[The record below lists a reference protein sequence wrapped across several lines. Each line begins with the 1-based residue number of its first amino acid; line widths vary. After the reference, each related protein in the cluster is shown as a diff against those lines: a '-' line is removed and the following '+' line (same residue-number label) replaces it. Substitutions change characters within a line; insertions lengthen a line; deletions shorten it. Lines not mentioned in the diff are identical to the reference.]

1 MNSYLFRGGL
11 RALVSL
17 LFVGI
22 LPAQILAE
30 VWTVLS
36 ADPLE
41 DGRDASLA
49 DAAQLAYRYDKQQD
63 LLWFR
68 VALFGK
74 PNEEAFGVN
83 LVFDTG
89 GDDAIKMNWWG
100 ANKTFKFDR
109 LVTAWVTRQGDR
121 YQGTMGVGDVA
132 GAQAKRFN
140 NLSQDN
146 LQLRVEGDSIII
158 GVKRTDITDKMK
170 MKLIAAVGSNE
181 RWNDDVPGV
190 DSVTIDLSSEEC
202 KQGLREIDL
211 ARNNLDL
218 PSSYKTLGDNQ
229 PPTITK
235 KGKGRRALI
244 LIPGA
249 YSGATSFDGFIAR
262 NEQNFSFYIVIPPG
276 LNGTA
281 ARPVPPAGTSLSELT
296 WSRRLERDILD
307 LIKRENLVKP
317 VIVAEQAPASIV
329 ATELA
334 EQHPEQIGGVVLA
347 ASYPFNFV
355 PSPKDPT
362 RKTPATALE
371 RARVVDAAVVDKWF
385 KYVTPETWLSND
397 TPAPALSNVPARG
410 QKARDEL
417 EAAPLEVKIRY
428 LCEFWASDLPRNFDK
443 LKVPLLALV
452 PQFDEKFLS
461 EPANVPFKAAYID
474 RWETVKSPM
483 VEIAKIPDARLLVLD
498 DQPEKADDAIT
509 KFVDRVSR
517 RDGGKAKRGQS

>member
-1 MNSYLFRGGL
+1 MKSHLFKCGFWIL
-11 RALVSL
+11 LLL
-17 LFVGI
+17 LFVCI
-22 LPAQILAE
+22 LPAQVRAE
-30 VWTVLS
+30 VWSVLS

-41 DGRDASLA
+41 DGRDASLP

-68 VALFGK
+68 IALFNK
-74 PNEEAFGVN
+74 PNQDAFGVN

-89 GDDAIKMNWWG
+89 GDEASKMEWWG

-109 LVTAWVTRQGDR
+109 LVTAWVTRQGDK
-121 YQGTMGVGDVA
+121 YQGTIGVGDPA
-132 GAQAKRFN
+132 GARAKRFN

-146 LQLRVEGDSIII
+146 LQLRIEGDSIIV
-158 GVKRTDITDKMK
+158 GVKRTDVTDKMNV
-170 MKLIAAVGSNE
+170 KLIAAVGSNE
-181 RWNDDVPGV
+181 KWNDDVPNV
-190 DSVTIDLSSEEC
+190 DSIALDLSSGDC
-202 KQGLREIDL
+202 KQGLRKIDL
-211 ARNNLDL
+211 TRNNLEL
-218 PSSYKTLGDNQ
+218 PSNYKTLADDQ

-235 KGKGRRALI
+235 KGKGQRPLI

-262 NEQNFSFYIVIPPG
+262 NEQNFSFYTVIPPG

-281 ARPVPPAGTSLSELT
+281 ARPMPPAGTSLSELT

-317 VIVAEQAPASIV
+317 VIVAEQAPASIA

-334 EQHPEQIGGVVLA
+334 EKHPEQIGGVVLA

-371 RARVVDAAVVDKWF
+371 RARVVDAAVADKWF

-397 TPAPALSNVPARG
+397 TPAQALSNVLARG
-410 QKARDEL
+410 QKARDEI
-417 EAAPLEVKIRY
+417 EAAPLEIKIRY
-428 LCEFWASDLPRNFDK
+428 LCEFWASDLPRSFDK

-452 PQFDEKFLS
+452 PQFDEKFFS
-461 EPANVPFKAAYID
+461 EPGNNAFKAAYLD

-483 VEIAKIPDARLLVLD
+483 VEIAKIANARLLVLD
-498 DQPEKADDAIT
+498 DQPEKVDDAIT
-509 KFVDRVSR
+509 KFVNRVSS
-517 RDGGKAKRGQS
+517 KS

>member
-1 MNSYLFRGGL
+1 M
-11 RALVSL
+11 SL

-68 VALFGK
+68 VALFNK
-74 PNEEAFGVN
+74 PNQEAFGVN

-89 GDDAIKMNWWG
+89 GDDASKMNWWG
-100 ANKTFKFDR
+100 ANKAFKFDR
-109 LVTAWVTRQGDR
+109 LVTAWVTRRGDR
-121 YQGTMGVGDVA
+121 YQGTIGVGDAA
-132 GAQAKRFN
+132 GSRAKRFN

-146 LQLRVEGDSIII
+146 LQLRIEGDSIII

-170 MKLIAAVGSNE
+170 MNLIAAVGSNE
-181 RWNDDVPGV
+181 RWNDDIPGV
-190 DSVTIDLSSEEC
+190 DSVTIDLSSERP
-202 KQGLREIDL
+202 KQGLREIDVT
-211 ARNNLDL
+211 RNNLDL
-218 PSSYKTLGDNQ
+218 PSGYKTLGDDQ
-229 PPTITK
+229 PPIITK
-235 KGKGRRALI
+235 KGKGRHPMI
-244 LIPGA
+244 LIPDG
-249 YSGATSFDGFIAR
+249 YSGATSFDGFVGR
-262 NEQNFSFYIVIPPG
+262 NEQNFSFYTVTPPG

-281 ARPVPPAGTSLSELT
+281 ARPLPPAGTSLSELT

-307 LIKRENLVKP
+307 LIKHENLVKP
-317 VIVAEQAPASIV
+317 VIVAEQAPASIA

-334 EQHPEQIGGVVLA
+334 ENHPELIGGVVLA
-347 ASYPFNFV
+347 ASNPFFFV

-371 RARVVDAAVVDKWF
+371 RTRVVDAGVAAKWF

-397 TPAPALSNVPARG
+397 TPAQALSNVPARG
-410 QKARDEL
+410 QKARDEF
-417 EAAPLEVKIRY
+417 EAAPLEIKIRY

-461 EPANVPFKAAYID
+461 EPGNATWKTAYLD

-498 DQPEKADDAIT
+498 DQPEKTDDAIT
-509 KFVDRVSR
+509 KFVNRVSR
-517 RDGGKAKRGQS
+517 RG